1 MLIKDYFQEVESR
14 IALLP
19 EVVEYQVTKAGTARN
34 PKSCILAESSKVKE
48 GVPLTFHLS
57 PLTFHLFQDDS
68 VLHFIEFVDV
78 KEPVEVYR
86 YSYHYQDHDGS
97 LIFRYDMAPHH
108 KELKTFPHHKHLPDN
123 EVITASEPNLTN
135 VLDEIDDLACLKGN
149 RL

>member
-14 IALLP
+14 IALFP
-19 EVVEYQVTKAGTARN
+19 EVVEYQVTKDAR
-34 PKSCILAESSKVKE
+34 SLHIGIIE
-48 GVPLTFHLS
+48 GVVI
-57 PLTFHLFQDDS
+57 FQDDS

-135 VLDEIDDLACLKGN
+135 VLDEINDLACLKGN